1 MTHIAH
7 GALDLTPRV
16 RLDCNRVGGERNRR
30 HERKER
36 IMQTTPTVDQAV
48 DYFDAHTV
56 ELYPDVRDRVAHTII
71 DIRSGDGSTVRFYN
85 SAEEEFMKLRSANVS
100 KQFQPLFHGKLMGV
114 RHAEDGQLYAILA
127 DPDPD
132 KDDDCTHEEP
142 VGVFPFADVQV
153 GPGCEFGQYITAVAL
168 EYGPAAVTVS
178 LMAPFAEMVQATRPY
193 SDGEMD
199 ELL

>member
-1 MTHIAH
+1 M
-7 GALDLTPRV
+7 
-16 RLDCNRVGGERNRR
+16 
-30 HERKER
+30 K
-36 IMQTTPTVDQAV
+36 TTPTADRAV

-71 DIRSGDGSTVRFYN
+71 DIRSGEGSTVRFYN
-85 SAEEEFMKLRSANVS
+85 ADEEEFMKLRSASVS
-100 KQFQPLFHGKLMGV
+100 KQFQPLFYEKLMGV
-114 RHAEDGQLYAILA
+114 RHAEDGRLYAILA

-132 KDDDCTHEEP
+132 KEESGATYEEP

-153 GPGCEFGQYITAVAL
+153 GPDCEFGRRISAVAV

-199 ELL
+199 GLL